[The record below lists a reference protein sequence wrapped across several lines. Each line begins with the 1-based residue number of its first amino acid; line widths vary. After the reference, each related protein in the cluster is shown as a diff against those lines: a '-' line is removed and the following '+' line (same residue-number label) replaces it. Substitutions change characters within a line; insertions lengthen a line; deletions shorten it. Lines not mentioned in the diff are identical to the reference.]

1 MQDSEKRL
9 LGTGLYR
16 QKRSHLQKQ
25 SFHRNLFMRDNFTKA
40 KYFSKFECFQER
52 KRIEDINKQ
61 EKEMLETTKQ

>member
-1 MQDSEKRL
+1 MAFIGVTNGHGPSPQPAAED
-9 LGTGLYR
+9 
-16 QKRSHLQKQ
+16 LQKQ